1 MLDYKEMSPEEA
13 VDLRASEIDVAY
25 EQAREFP
32 NEATLAAAQQEL
44 KDQEDKAAAETSF
57 LEEDAAGPV
66 AQAVL
71 KDVSDKAKRLL
82 ELKWE
87 MEEKEEAFNEAKK
100 QYDEYRC
107 VTLPTFMEMSG
118 LNRIDTIGGAIIEVD
133 SKYYCKPNK
142 NQADLDTIEAFL
154 KEHKGDHLV
163 KKGATVE
170 TAFLD
175 RLKEAQVPFTEIREF
190 DTNSLKAWLKDQIGA
205 NGGQAQFEMKDIPN
219 CMHFIRMK
227 ECNIKV

>member
-1 MLDYKEMSPEEA
+1 MLDYKELSPEEA
-13 VDLRASEIDVAY
+13 ADARAMEIDAAY
-25 EQAREFP
+25 EQSREFP
-32 NEATLAAAQQEL
+32 PEEDIAAAQQEF
-44 KDQEDKAAAETSF
+44 KDQEDKAAAETAF

-71 KDVSDKAKRLL
+71 KDVADKARRLL

-118 LNRIDTIGGAIIEVD
+118 LTSIETVGGARVEVE

-142 NQADLDTIEAFL
+142 NQADLDTIEVFL

-190 DTNSLKAWLKDQIGA
+190 DTNSLKAWLKDLIGA
-205 NGGQAQFEMKDIPN
+205 NGGQAQFEMKDIPI